1 MKAIP
6 CFPRERCTRSTRS
19 PTLPPTIDHPDV
31 PGESD
36 QTELICR
43 FRPNGTL
50 TYVNEAYCRYFG
62 VEKEELRGR
71 NILLSISEA
80 DREKVYSRLKDL
92 RPERPVDTL
101 EYRVVTVF
109 GDILWNQW
117 TYRALFD
124 DSGNILE
131 YQSVGRDIT
140 FRKYTQEVLEKR
152 AAILEAVTFAAEGFL
167 KSSSWRDRIEKVLER
182 FGAAMNASHVF
193 LCENRIGEKGDIA
206 VLRSYEW
213 LSPQIKGAGHRQK
226 FLRNSKLAVRFSR
239 WVYEKSE
246 GRPIYG
252 TIGQFPDQDMGE
264 LALDK
269 KISIAV
275 MPCPDRRALVGFH
288 RVCRLL
294 GRYSMDRG
302 RDRSPGGCIRDPRH
316 SHREGRKGKGPGGD
330 PRNHPRAGAVSG
342 RGL

>member
-1 MKAIP
+1 MRAPSYEKMSKKALID
-6 CFPRERCTRSTRS
+6 RLIEAERQLRTVAAEKAPVSAPAVRRRAGKKSGSEEHPDPTSVRTEAKPARSTRPAGS
-19 PTLPPTIDHPDV
+19 DIKSASESGYTILDKDGRIRRLYKVVKDIRDDAGEPVFSEGALYEVTAQPSTHGDLSGSDHPDV
-31 PGESD
+31 PDGTD

-62 VEKEELRGR
+62 CDRDDLHDR

-140 FRKYTQEVLEKR
+140 FRKYTQDVLEKR
-152 AAILEAVTFAAEGFL
+152 AAILEAVTYAAEGFL
-167 KSSSWRDRIEKVLER
+167 KSSSWRDRIERVLER

-193 LCENRIGEKGDIA
+193 LCENRIGA
-206 VLRSYEW
+206 
-213 LSPQIKGAGHRQK
+213 Q
-226 FLRNSKLAVRFSR
+226 
-239 WVYEKSE
+239 
-246 GRPIYG
+246 
-252 TIGQFPDQDMGE
+252 
-264 LALDK
+264 
-269 KISIAV
+269 
-275 MPCPDRRALVGFH
+275 
-288 RVCRLL
+288 
-294 GRYSMDRG
+294 GRYRRPAQLRVALPADQR
-302 RDRSPGGCIRDPRH
+302 R
-316 SHREGRKGKGPGGD
+316 REPEKIP
-330 PRNHPRAGAVSG
+330 SEF
-342 RGL
+342 